1 VLSTAGG
8 VRAGNL
14 DGNGQVGCCTQTRA
28 SAVDVGLDR
37 VPDHGQGGPPA
48 TRDSVG
54 VRPRALWVLPT
65 IPAVMTLGIGLVL
78 SQVMVSSTRWFV
90 VQGTPDDA
98 RTLLIAISN
107 TWAR

>member
-1 VLSTAGG
+1 
-8 VRAGNL
+8 
-14 DGNGQVGCCTQTRA
+14 
-28 SAVDVGLDR
+28 
-37 VPDHGQGGPPA
+37 
-48 TRDSVG
+48 
-54 VRPRALWVLPT
+54 
-65 IPAVMTLGIGLVL
+65 MTLGIGLVL

>member
-1 VLSTAGG
+1 M
-8 VRAGNL
+8 
-14 DGNGQVGCCTQTRA
+14 
-28 SAVDVGLDR
+28 
-37 VPDHGQGGPPA
+37 
-48 TRDSVG
+48 G

-90 VQGTPDDA
+90 VQGSPDDA